1 MYLIEDLILKKR
13 DGISLNEAEIGA
25 FVQAVT
31 AEEVS
36 DAQIAA
42 FTMAVWFQGLD
53 LFEQKA
59 LTLAMRDSGEVL
71 RWQPLDGPLLDKH
84 STGGVGDLVSLVLG
98 PLAAACGAYIP
109 MISGRGLGH
118 TGGTLDKL
126 ESIPGFNTALSIEH
140 FQGLVQN
147 NGIAIIGQTSSL
159 APADRRFYAVRDVTA
174 TVASIPLIVAS
185 ILSKK
190 LAEGLEGLVMD
201 VKLGSGAFMRDA
213 ARAEKLAREI
223 SRVSAEAGLPCTAL
237 ITDMNLPLAGSAG
250 NALEVREAIDF
261 LTGEDRHDRL
271 NEVIMAL
278 GTEMLLL
285 GGLAADA
292 DQAGKMITE
301 ALDSGQAAQRFAGM
315 VAGQGGPS
323 DLLEQADRYLPV
335 AAVRKPVFPE
345 TAGVVTGIDT
355 LSLGKAIVQL
365 GGGRQHVGGAI
376 DPAVGLS
383 GICTAGTRLELDT
396 PLATVHAATEADWQR
411 ARAAVTK
418 AVRISAQEADIQPV
432 IYDRIEGVQSH
443 EGTG

>member
-1 MYLIEDLILKKR
+1 M
-13 DGISLNEAEIGA
+13 
-25 FVQAVT
+25 
-31 AEEVS
+31 
-36 DAQIAA
+36 
-42 FTMAVWFQGLD
+42 
-53 LFEQKA
+53 
-59 LTLAMRDSGEVL
+59 
-71 RWQPLDGPLLDKH
+71 
-84 STGGVGDLVSLVLG
+84 
-98 PLAAACGAYIP
+98 
-109 MISGRGLGH
+109 
-118 TGGTLDKL
+118 
-126 ESIPGFNTALSIEH
+126 
-140 FQGLVQN
+140 
-147 NGIAIIGQTSSL
+147 
-159 APADRRFYAVRDVTA
+159 RDVTA

-315 VAGQGGPS
+315 VAGQGGS
-323 DLLEQADRYLPV
+323 FR
-335 AAVRKPVFPE
+335 
-345 TAGVVTGIDT
+345 
-355 LSLGKAIVQL
+355 S
-365 GGGRQHVGGAI
+365 
-376 DPAVGLS
+376 
-383 GICTAGTRLELDT
+383 AGTSR
-396 PLATVHAATEADWQR
+396 PLPAGRSGQKAGISRDSGRGDRDRHAQPGQGHRSTRGR
-411 ARAAVTK
+411 ASTCR
-418 AVRISAQEADIQPV
+418 R
-432 IYDRIEGVQSH
+432 SH
-443 EGTG
+443 